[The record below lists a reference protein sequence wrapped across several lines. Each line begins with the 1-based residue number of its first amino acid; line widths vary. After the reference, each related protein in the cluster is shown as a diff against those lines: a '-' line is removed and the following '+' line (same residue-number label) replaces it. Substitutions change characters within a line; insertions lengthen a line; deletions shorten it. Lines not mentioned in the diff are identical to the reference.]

1 MRYVQSPNKHII
13 REELLEF
20 SDSFSRTIDKN
31 NSDGIIKTM

>member
-20 SDSFSRTIDKN
+20 SDSS
-31 NSDGIIKTM
+31 SDTESKTFVTAQRPF